1 MSHLEISKVIL
12 VCCKNNIMN
21 KLNINKVQEFCL
33 QFLGQ
38 VLETAHWKTSSSKGI
53 HMHLKQLEKKHS
65 KKQQERLMIQIGKEI
80 AEKYENYE

>member
-12 VCCKNNIMN
+12 VCFKNNVMN

-33 QFLGQ
+33 QFMGQ
-38 VLETAHWKTSSSKGI
+38 VLETAPWKTSSSKGI

-65 KKQQERLMIQIGKEI
+65 KKQQERLVIQIGKKI